1 MMSGTATG
9 LGVAMPEWLAR
20 RDTPNG
26 AWEVQRGE
34 AKRGEA
40 WTNQR
45 DRVMRVPFGGDET
58 NRVIRAHEMTHARV
72 SPMNAILGTEKGY
85 SEGSIRAAEEFR
97 VNSLVRVAG
106 FDIDFLVDGSENIA
120 GQRLAQMND
129 IEGMVTSIAAMANT
143 KGAAAFLRGVKTVDE
158 DLAKALREVEK
169 AVIKTW
175 AKPARRTSD
184 SSVAKKFG
192 STRPCQSEGWEGYN
206 AGFRDFTIPLAK
218 MLDSIIDALTPDPED
233 EGDEDEGNG
242 DSADGK
248 NEAEAKK
255 PKDRVGDAIAGRHG
269 RWGNLIFDREVRLTK
284 TMRGSLG
291 RKRVATNVGRNP
303 RRMNRMLTDPQRR
316 IFDKTIRGTGGVV
329 LIDQSGSMALSVE
342 QIEKMMEAS
351 PGCTI
356 IGYSHRA
363 GSTDRP
369 NIWTL
374 AQNGRRVAEVRK
386 GSGGNGVDGPALRY
400 AIAQARRGEP
410 IVWVCDGCVTS
421 GDDDMVYENLD
432 IECAKLVVRNRIHMA
447 KDVKAGIAALQRV
460 AKREKLPTVM
470 VGNVYSRAYKAGIRV
485 K

>member
-1 MMSGTATG
+1 MMNGTTTG

-20 RDTPNG
+20 RDVQNG

-72 SPMNAILGTEKGY
+72 SPVNAVLGMELGF

-106 FDIDFLVDGSENIA
+106 FDIDMLVDGSENIA

-129 IEGMVTSIAAMANT
+129 IEGMVQSIAAMANT

-158 DLAKALREVEK
+158 DLSKALREVEK

-175 AKPARRTSD
+175 AKPARRSGD
-184 SSVAKKFG
+184 NAVAKKFG
-192 STRPCQSEGWEGYN
+192 STRPCTSEGWENYN
-206 AGFRDFTIPLAK
+206 AGYRDFTIPLAK

-233 EGDEDEGNG
+233 EGDEENG
-242 DSADGK
+242 DANEENK
-248 NEAEAKK
+248 NENEAKK
-255 PKDRVGDAIAGRHG
+255 PKDRVGDAISGRHG

-284 TMRGSLG
+284 TMYGSLG

-316 IFDKTIRGTGGVV
+316 IFDRTVRGIGGVV

-342 QIEKMMEAS
+342 DVEKMMEAS

-363 GSTDRP
+363 RSTDVP
-369 NIWTL
+369 NIWVL
-374 AQNGRRVAEVRK
+374 AENGRRVAEVRK
-386 GSGGNGVDGPALRY
+386 GSGGNGVDGPAVRY
-400 AIAQARRGEP
+400 AVAQARRGEP

-421 GDDDMVYENLD
+421 GDDDKIYENLD
-432 IECAKLVVRNRIHMA
+432 IECAKLVVKNRIYMA
-447 KDVKAGIAALQRV
+447 EDVKTGIEALHRV
-460 AKREKLPTVM
+460 AKREKLPTRM
-470 VGNVYSRAYKAGIRV
+470 VGNVKSRAYRAGIRV